1 MNTFL
6 QTWTVPTRGGRAA
19 KIHKETARM
28 LKAAK
33 NQNVNFMTIRLSQQ
47 LKQELPAWFQVG
59 ADHWAI
65 NNRSAK
71 CLLNK
76 HKAKTIADLMKVSA
90 RIRDNTNPLV
100 HRPTN
105 YCNCPACADDQRKDC
120 THSHDCATEALAR
133 INRTLPKLNPLG
145 PGIRHDNLSLTN
157 RRKNQNRKAREENGK
172 ITFDPSITTKD
183 DISEC
188 FRVFTDPQRSTRHP
202 AQRPQNNGAN
212 NRHEEMTVYTD
223 GSCTDNGKENAKSG
237 GGAWFGQNDPRNK
250 ALRVPGESHSNQIGE
265 LAAVIVALQNT
276 PRFYPL
282 EIVSDSKYVID
293 GLTSHLR
300 EWEDRGWIGIQ
311 NATLFKKAASG
322 KWEKNLD
329 WLNVA

>member
-1 MNTFL
+1 
-6 QTWTVPTRGGRAA
+6 
-19 KIHKETARM
+19 M

-172 ITFDPSITTKD
+172 IKAPYSNGLPS
-183 DISEC
+183 S
-188 FRVFTDPQRSTRHP
+188 TDTPVTLVTSGKLRSSRS
-202 AQRPQNNGAN
+202 QDSKNGRTWQPIA
-212 NRHEEMTVYTD
+212 VW
-223 GSCTDNGKENAKSG
+223 G
-237 GGAWFGQNDPRNK
+237 
-250 ALRVPGESHSNQIGE
+250 LRVPGESHSNQIGE

-311 NATLFKKAASG
+311 NATLFKKAA
-322 KWEKNLD
+322 
-329 WLNVA
+329 